1 MCGRELYSHIGKHLP
16 ISYYESQNLVLNYF
30 KKQTKKLM
38 SRRIGGENVKTQQ
51 DPGAVLYEAS
61 QKNLCRWLLK
71 ATKANTQFLAANIIM
86 TCSLCSD
93 GAICYPCIFSGAFQ
107 VMTHH

>member
-1 MCGRELYSHIGKHLP
+1 
-16 ISYYESQNLVLNYF
+16 
-30 KKQTKKLM
+30 M

-51 DPGAVLYEAS
+51 ELGAVVYDAS

-71 ATKANTQFLAANIIM
+71 GTKANTQFLAANIIM